1 MKITTDNI
9 QNLQLIVG
17 QNNVSQD
24 ERLLDSHASDYT
36 EDLKYLPEAVV
47 WPGTAEEVA
56 AVLKYCNLN
65 QIPVFT
71 RGAGTGLSGGCLP
84 VEPGIVLST
93 KRLNA
98 ILQIDEQNFQAT
110 VQPGVIN
117 EVFANT
123 VAEKG
128 LYYPPDPASRG
139 SCYLGGN
146 IAHGS
151 GGPRAV
157 KYGTTRDYVLNLQV
171 ALPNG
176 ELIWTGANTVKN
188 STGFNL
194 TQLMVGSEGML
205 GVITAM
211 VLKLIALPKHN
222 LLLLLPFSSATDAAV
237 AVNEVLMTGITPSAL
252 ELMETNGVEI
262 SVAVTQTPFPL
273 NENARFYMMLEL
285 DGETPDRLMEQAEQ
299 LFPVLEKCGALDVLL
314 AESSVL
320 KEQWWKVRRSIGET
334 VKSASVYKEED
345 TVVPRAA
352 LPALLTAVKEIG
364 VRYGIETVCYG
375 HAGDGN
381 LHVNILKKDLPEDY
395 WDSEVPKA
403 IREIFEVCK
412 SLGGTISGEHGI
424 GLVQKAYL
432 DVVFTPTHFELMRGI
447 KAAFDPKGILNP
459 GKWLD

>member
-1 MKITTDNI
+1 M
-9 QNLQLIVG
+9 
-17 QNNVSQD
+17 
-24 ERLLDSHASDYT
+24 
-36 EDLKYLPEAVV
+36 
-47 WPGTAEEVA
+47 
-56 AVLKYCNLN
+56 
-65 QIPVFT
+65 F
-71 RGAGTGLSGGCLP
+71 
-84 VEPGIVLST
+84 
-93 KRLNA
+93 
-98 ILQIDEQNFQAT
+98 
-110 VQPGVIN
+110 
-117 EVFANT
+117 
-123 VAEKG
+123 
-128 LYYPPDPASRG
+128 
-139 SCYLGGN
+139 
-146 IAHGS
+146 
-151 GGPRAV
+151 
-157 KYGTTRDYVLNLQV
+157 
-171 ALPNG
+171 
-176 ELIWTGANTVKN
+176 
-188 STGFNL
+188 
-194 TQLMVGSEGML
+194 

-262 SVAVTQTPFPL
+262 SVAVTQPPFPL
-273 NENARFYMMLEL
+273 NENARFYMLLEL